1 MAAIKMAAIKMAAT
15 RTEAIKIAAIKTVAI
30 KMAAIR
36 TESTPMAGTW
46 AMHRD
51 SQATRWA
58 IVATHRAT
66 VLPTSTG
73 VWPSPSS
80 LVRILPT

>member
-1 MAAIKMAAIKMAAT
+1 MAAIKMAAT
-15 RTEAIKIAAIKTVAI
+15 RTVAIKMAAIKTVAI

-46 AMHRD
+46 AMHRAT
-51 SQATRWA
+51 QATRWA
-58 IVATHRAT
+58 IVATRRAT

-80 LVRILPT
+80 LARTLPT